1 MMKRIA
7 LALALLAVSLLLLN
21 AGCYTVLQHPTG
33 GSVVQEGS
41 YYRTCADCH
50 ADATYYHPYGRS
62 YSRYGRSHRRWNSYN
77 GSPWWYD
84 DYWQWDPYDDH
95 DYDHD
100 YDAPEVE
107 TGTRHLWS
115 SGGWPTRGWGSSTGS
130 TRAPASEPIERDDKK
145 KMEMKEKTKEKE
157 KLKETEKE
165 IEKEKE
171 KRSPWKKPT
180 GRRG

>member
-21 AGCYTVLQHPTG
+21 VGCYTVLRHPTG
-33 GSVVQEGS
+33 SSVVQEGS
-41 YYRTCADCH
+41 HYRTCADCH
-50 ADATYYHPYGRS
+50 ADAGYYHPYGRS
-62 YSRYGRSHRRWNSYN
+62 YGHPYYRSHNRWGSYY

-84 DYWQWDPYDDH
+84 DYWWWDDH

-100 YDAPEVE
+100 HDDDYEGPEVE

-115 SGGWPTRGWGSSTGS
+115 SGGWPTRGWGPGTGS
-130 TRAPASEPIERDDKK
+130 TRAPASEPTQKNDKK
-145 KMEMKEKTKEKE
+145 KIEVKEKMEEKE
-157 KLKETEKE
+157 KPKETEE
-165 IEKEKE
+165 EKE
-171 KRSPWKKPT
+171 KRSPWNKPT

>member
-1 MMKRIA
+1 MMRRIA
-7 LALALLAVSLLLLN
+7 LGLALLAVSLLLLN

-33 GSVVQEGS
+33 SSVVQEGS
-41 YYRTCADCH
+41 YYRTCGDCH
-50 ADATYYHPYGRS
+50 ADAAYYHPYGRS
-62 YSRYGRSHRRWNSYN
+62 YSHPYYRYGRSHQRWGSYY

-95 DYDHD
+95 DYD
-100 YDAPEVE
+100 YEGPEVE

-115 SGGWPTRGWGSSTGS
+115 SGGWATRGWGSSTRS
-130 TRAPASEPIERDDKK
+130 TPAPAREPTKNDNKK
-145 KMEMKEKTKEKE
+145 KTEVKEKMEEKE
-157 KLKETEKE
+157 NPKET
-165 IEKEKE
+165 EKEKE